1 MPSLLLLEELRK
13 LRTATNHSNGT
24 ARLHLTGSIFV
35 SNSDL
40 TRPQLTSYEATADH
54 EISSSSLQNFSR
66 VRMSAVLYI
75 FMPFST
81 LSACTLGY
89 NAIEAW
95 EYHIQYMTQV
105 LEDAQ

>member
-1 MPSLLLLEELRK
+1 
-13 LRTATNHSNGT
+13 
-24 ARLHLTGSIFV
+24 
-35 SNSDL
+35 
-40 TRPQLTSYEATADH
+40 
-54 EISSSSLQNFSR
+54 
-66 VRMSAVLYI
+66 MSAVLYI